1 MNRKLLFSF
10 LLWTLAAFIP
20 AVAKEQLTVYED
32 GAVTNQYVP
41 VYGYYADAFLK
52 SEYVV
57 DASLLADMDGKY
69 ITNLTWYLST
79 PASAAWGVTFQVF
92 LKEVE
97 STTLA
102 DWQCS
107 ADDLVWEGVLDG
119 TGSTMSIE
127 LDTPYKYGGGNLL
140 VGVYGITKGTYSKA
154 FFYGETVE
162 GASLQGHNA
171 SSLDAVNTNQ
181 RNFVPKTTFDYAS
194 AVVSKPTNLSVSD
207 ITPTSAN
214 VSWTAAGDEQ
224 SWLLGYKSSN
234 DEEWT
239 EMPVSATSA
248 ALEGLNVGS
257 IYEVRVASVYADAT
271 SSFITT
277 SFSTPVCADDA
288 AKATINYTL
297 SFPVTGGNG
306 SWYGAEILVRH
317 ANGVEVATLAVTAN
331 NQATGTLDLCYD
343 EPYEIVWSKPGL
355 YPQYCA
361 FQFTDEE
368 GTVIYSHQAGTAPTA
383 GVLFEYTPKV
393 ITVHKPSNF
402 AASQVTYN
410 SATLTWT
417 PGQDEVPQSQW
428 EVQYMAETD
437 AALTNVMVNDEP
449 SLTLSDLVENT
460 TYVARVRAISGE
472 QTSAFSSVIQFKTP
486 EQFPRVTDLAASDVT
501 FNSAV
506 ISWQG
511 EAESYNLRYRE
522 AATAET
528 ILFESFESG
537 IPSDWLNIDSDA
549 DGNNWS
555 QFNPAN
561 FTNVEVAAKD
571 GNYVAMSRS
580 WSGNALTPDN
590 WLITP
595 KVQLGGTLK
604 FWILDDGAYQETYG
618 IYVSTRGTEL
628 GDFEQIGEDMLSP
641 ASTEW
646 NEVSIDL
653 SKYAGE
659 EGYIAIRNYNC
670 TDMDYMLIDAFGV
683 YGATAEASEWNLVKD
698 AASPYTITGLE
709 PATAYDVEVQANY
722 GDGQSVWVATSLTT
736 NKPDAVPTALAQDDA
751 SPNSV
756 TVSWEGPQSSYN
768 LRYRKPAQKNGFYE
782 DFENGLPSDWILYDQ
797 DGDGNNWYAAS
808 PSTDSAGNPTGFGSG
823 MVTSASYIS
832 SGALTPDNW
841 LVSPEIDLGGEL
853 SVWLRGQDP
862 NYAEENFAIYIS
874 TTGYTPDDFVD
885 EIVPETTA
893 TDVLTEYKADLSAYA
908 GQRGWIAI
916 RHFDV
921 TDMFRLNLDNF
932 YVKLG
937 EETEYEWTTVEN
949 IEAKEYTI
957 EGLETNT
964 DYEVQVQ
971 GIYDGG
977 VSEWT
982 ESLTVSTLKYEVK
995 SLEELVEAGEEG
1007 SFFLSDYL
1015 SLVALSPDNQ
1025 YIYVTNG
1032 EGLWARLA
1040 GISDYFNNTW
1050 VIFADPGIELDFS
1063 MADGIPTL
1071 TINTLGNLSY
1081 MAIGQVELEELDLTK
1096 SLSEPLQP
1104 CQVMTVKGY
1113 YDGQKLRAYSGE
1125 NGTMGQGL
1133 NLAGD
1138 FQMEVGQQYSATF
1151 VVSLKE
1157 PWDANAPAGAPR
1169 RAPLGNTSAIDN
1181 IIATVLSSEVLD
1193 PAVTGIGDV
1202 KVDDSATRGEV
1213 QYFDIMGRY
1222 MGKSLDNAP
1231 AGLYIGTDGKK
1242 VRK

>member
-1 MNRKLLFSF
+1 M
-10 LLWTLAAFIP
+10 
-20 AVAKEQLTVYED
+20 
-32 GAVTNQYVP
+32 
-41 VYGYYADAFLK
+41 
-52 SEYVV
+52 
-57 DASLLADMDGKY
+57 
-69 ITNLTWYLST
+69 
-79 PASAAWGVTFQVF
+79 
-92 LKEVE
+92 
-97 STTLA
+97 
-102 DWQCS
+102 
-107 ADDLVWEGVLDG
+107 
-119 TGSTMSIE
+119 
-127 LDTPYKYGGGNLL
+127 
-140 VGVYGITKGTYSKA
+140 
-154 FFYGETVE
+154 E

-214 VSWTAAGDEQ
+214 VSWTAAGGEQ

-239 EMPVSATSA
+239 EMPVSATSV

-257 IYEVRVASVYADAT
+257 FYEVRVASVYADAT

-297 SFPVTGGNG
+297 SFPVSGGNG

-317 ANGVEVATLAVTAN
+317 ANGAEVATLSVTAN

-343 EPYEIVWSKPGL
+343 EPYEIVWSKPGY

-361 FQFTDEE
+361 FQFADEE
-368 GTVIYSHQAGTAPTA
+368 GTVIYTHQAGTAPTA

-428 EVQYMAETD
+428 QVQYMAETD
-437 AALTNVMVNDEP
+437 TELSSAIVDGEP

-472 QTSAFSSVIQFKTP
+472 QASAFSSVIQFKTP
-486 EQFPRVTDLAASDVT
+486 EQFPRVTDLAASEVT

-522 AATAET
+522 AATAEA

-537 IPSDWLNIDSDA
+537 IPSDWTVLDVDGDTKTWQLAQPASTFTTA
-549 DGNNWS
+549 LPTCDGNN
-555 QFNPAN
+555 A
-561 FTNVEVAAKD
+561 V
-571 GNYVAMSRS
+571 MSRS
-580 WSGNALTPDN
+580 YDSSGALTPDN

-595 KVQLGGTLK
+595 LVQLGGTLK
-604 FWILDDGAYQETYG
+604 FSVLDDGGYPETFG
-618 IYVSTRGTEL
+618 VFVSTRGTDPA
-628 GDFEQIGEDMLSP
+628 DFEQIGSDMTTPSN
-641 ASTEW
+641 AAWT
-646 NEVSIDL
+646 EVSIDL
-653 SKYAGE
+653 SQYAGE

-670 TDMDYMLIDAFGV
+670 SDMDFIMIDAFGV
-683 YGATAEASEWNLVKD
+683 YGAASNAGEWNLVKD

-709 PATAYDVEVQANY
+709 PDTAYDVEVQADY
-722 GDGQSVWVATSLTT
+722 GDGQSVWVATSFTT
-736 NKPDAVPTALAQDDA
+736 GQPDAVPTALAQDDA
-751 SPNSV
+751 TSNSV

-808 PSTDSAGNPTGFGSG
+808 SGTDNAGNPTGFGSG
-823 MVTSASYIS
+823 MVTSASYNS

-862 NYAEENFAIYIS
+862 SYAEENFAIYIS

-893 TDVLTEYKADLSAYA
+893 TGVFTEYKADLSAYA

-957 EGLETNT
+957 EGLETGT

-982 ESLTVSTLKYEVK
+982 ESLTVSTLKYEAK
-995 SLEELVEAGEEG
+995 SLEELIAAGEDG
-1007 SFFLSDYL
+1007 TFYMTDYL
-1015 SLVALSPDNQ
+1015 SLVALSPDQQ

-1050 VIFADPGIELDFS
+1050 VIYGDPGIELDFA
-1063 MADGIPTL
+1063 MTEGIPTL
-1071 TINTLGNLSY
+1071 TINTIGNIY
-1081 MAIGQVELEELDLTK
+1081 YQAIGAIELEELDLTQ

-1113 YDGQKLRAYSGE
+1113 YDGQKLRAYSGQ